1 MQYEYTL
8 EEDLP
13 IKVTMTYRELQLLD
27 KLLQKEAAQEWRYDT
42 MRQSVRKTLCSAA
55 DFASSFY
62 TYQAEFTLNEETD
75 DA

>member
-27 KLLQKEAAQEWRYDT
+27 KLLQKDAAQEWRYDA
-42 MRQSVRKTLCSAA
+42 MRKSVRKTLCSAA

-62 TYQAEFTLNEETD
+62 AYQAEFALNEETD
-75 DA
+75 NA